1 MVCRGVSETCWLLWS
16 GRARAWNELARAG
29 RSVGKALRLHGGGH
43 RLNRRAL
50 RLFGAGRREVLAR
63 VAQLV
68 ERILG
73 KDKVTG
79 SIPVPGSTHQVV
91 DGWPSG

>member
-1 MVCRGVSETCWLLWS
+1 MAC
-16 GRARAWNELARAG
+16 
-29 RSVGKALRLHGGGH
+29 RSVGRKLLGEAVARASWTSWPARAAPWAGNPHCGEEQ
-43 RLNRRAL
+43 RLNCHGL
-50 RLFGAGRREVLAR
+50 RVVGAGRRGVQAR

-79 SIPVPGSTHQVV
+79 SIPVPGSTEQAM